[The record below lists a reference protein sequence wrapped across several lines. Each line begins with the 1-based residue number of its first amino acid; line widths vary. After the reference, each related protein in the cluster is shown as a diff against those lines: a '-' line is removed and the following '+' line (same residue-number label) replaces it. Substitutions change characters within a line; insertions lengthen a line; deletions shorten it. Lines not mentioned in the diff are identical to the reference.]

1 MLLRASG
8 IQLPVS
14 GIQEEVRMSSSTTG
28 TPEADQ
34 LPHPLV
40 QLARA
45 TIEKYV
51 REGKW
56 LKPTEAPALIEGG
69 PAGVFVT
76 IHKAST
82 GELRGCIGTIEPT
95 EPQLA
100 QETINN
106 AVAAATRDPRF
117 PPIGPRELN
126 DLVIDVSVLYPPEPI
141 DSVDQLDPRRY
152 GVIVQSLGQGSH
164 RSGRRGLL
172 LPDIPGIDDVETQ
185 VAHARQKAWIGADE
199 PVQLFRFRVEKYT

>member
-1 MLLRASG
+1 
-8 IQLPVS
+8 
-14 GIQEEVRMSSSTTG
+14 MSSSTTG
-28 TPEADQ
+28 APETGPS
-34 LPHPLV
+34 PHPLV

-45 TIEKYV
+45 TIEKFV

-56 LKPTEAPALIEGG
+56 LKPVEAPAPIEGG

-76 IHKAST
+76 LHKAST

-95 EPQLA
+95 EPSLA

-126 DLVIDVSVLYPPEPI
+126 DLLIDVSVLYPPEPI
-141 DSVDQLDPRRY
+141 DSIDQLDPRRY
-152 GVIVQSLGQGSH
+152 GVIVQSRPAESGAAG
-164 RSGRRGLL
+164 RPYRGGRRGLL
-172 LPDIPGIDDVETQ
+172 LPDIPGIDDAETQ
-185 VAHARQKAWIGADE
+185 VAHACQKAWIGPDE